1 MGQLVSNLVDQNI
14 LQRILQQSTNQP
26 PARQAPVMPPQPP
39 MMPQQPPV
47 DYLQE
52 QQKQLLMQVL
62 ALTPEQI
69 HALPPDQQAQIM
81 ALRAQLGQ

>member
-1 MGQLVSNLVDQNI
+1 VDQNI

-26 PARQAPVMPPQPP
+26 RQQSIVQPP
-39 MMPQQPPV
+39 A